1 MAPTSADMW
10 PANLPTARILGI
22 FGRSLALRAHRTRN
36 PPRRQDRAVT
46 LSQHRLAA
54 IASES
59 RPRPRVD
66 PAAHRAPSRTEWIHA
81 NLFSD
86 YDGQKR

>member
-1 MAPTSADMW
+1 M
-10 PANLPTARILGI
+10 
-22 FGRSLALRAHRTRN
+22 
-36 PPRRQDRAVT
+36 T

-81 NLFSD
+81 NLVSD

>member
-1 MAPTSADMW
+1 MAPT
-10 PANLPTARILGI
+10 
-22 FGRSLALRAHRTRN
+22 
-36 PPRRQDRAVT
+36 PPP
-46 LSQHRLAA
+46 A

-66 PAAHRAPSRTEWIHA
+66 PAAHRAPSRTEQIHA

>member
-1 MAPTSADMW
+1 MTNGTTPAP
-10 PANLPTARILGI
+10 
-22 FGRSLALRAHRTRN
+22 
-36 PPRRQDRAVT
+36 
-46 LSQHRLAA
+46 A

-66 PAAHRAPSRTEWIHA
+66 PAAHRAPSRTEQIHA